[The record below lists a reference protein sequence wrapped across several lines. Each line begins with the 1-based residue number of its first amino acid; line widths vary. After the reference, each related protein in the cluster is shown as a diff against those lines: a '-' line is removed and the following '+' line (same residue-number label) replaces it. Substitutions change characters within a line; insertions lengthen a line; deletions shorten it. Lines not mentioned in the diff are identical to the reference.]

1 MCTVTEYRDVH
12 RILVWNIK
20 KLKTTC
26 WLISYDISGIWNP
39 NQLLLIEKENARA
52 TWPFQEKKNL
62 SDILFGGKKKDAKAC
77 VDYFH
82 LY

>member
-52 TWPFQEKKNL
+52 TWPFQEKKK
-62 SDILFGGKKKDAKAC
+62 SVRYI
-77 VDYFH
+77 VW
-82 LY
+82 

>member
-1 MCTVTEYRDVH
+1 MCTVTEYKDVH
-12 RILVWNIK
+12 RILVLNIK

-26 WLISYDISGIWNP
+26 LLISYDISGIWNP

-62 SDILFGGKKKDAKAC
+62 SDILFGRKKQDAKAC